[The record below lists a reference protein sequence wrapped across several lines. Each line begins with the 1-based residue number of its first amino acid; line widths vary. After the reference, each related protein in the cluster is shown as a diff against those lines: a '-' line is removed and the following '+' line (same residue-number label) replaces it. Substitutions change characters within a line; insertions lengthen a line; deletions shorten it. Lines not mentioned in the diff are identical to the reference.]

1 MPMSDCICDMIISNV
16 EYHTSC
22 FSPCISAATRGFALS
37 YIGSYLL
44 PLIVLIY
51 FARLRVVIQE
61 SPGLGR
67 YLLVRSQQFSNP
79 LDIQQ

>member
-1 MPMSDCICDMIISNV
+1 MPLSDCIRDMIISNL

-22 FSPCISAATRGFALS
+22 FSPCISAATRAFALS
-37 YIGSYLL
+37 FTGSYLL

-51 FARLRVVIQE
+51 LARLRVVIQE

-67 YLLVRSQQFSNP
+67 YLLVRSQQISNP
-79 LDIQQ
+79 LDIKQ